1 MSILVIDFAW
11 NGTQT
16 LFIELQITINDNT
29 INGMVR
35 IVDGII
41 YGDLVHPK
49 KSALSEEEIL
59 VVKESLQKK
68 IILGHFE
75 A

>member
-1 MSILVIDFAW
+1 MIIHVIDFAW

-16 LFIELQITINDNT
+16 LFVDLRGELNGKAL
-29 INGMVR
+29 NGMVR

-41 YGDLVHPK
+41 YGDLVHPAR
-49 KSALSEEEIL
+49 SIFSESEINY
-59 VVKESLQKK
+59 VKNYLEKK
-68 IILGHFE
+68 IQAGHFD